1 VSYSEI
7 INLIGVFTLEK
18 SLADKLRY
26 KQGRAIVLNAPDDF
40 NLGISTEKELQGK
53 FDFLQLFVLNF
64 KELEEWLPQVVEA
77 VNDEALFWICYPKQ
91 TSKIKT
97 DVNRDSIAK
106 MVQDNTEYRV
116 VSNVAIDETWSSL
129 RLRLKSKVK

>member
-1 VSYSEI
+1 V
-7 INLIGVFTLEK
+7 NTLDK

-40 NLGISTEKELQGK
+40 NLGVSIEKELNGK
-53 FDFLQLFVLNF
+53 FDFLQLFVRNF
-64 KELEEWLPQVVEA
+64 KELEEWVPQVVKA
-77 VNDEALFWICYPKQ
+77 VNEEALFWICYPKQ

-97 DVNRDSIAK
+97 DVNRDIIGK
-106 MVQDNTEYRV
+106 MVQDNTEYRL
-116 VSNVAIDETWSSL
+116 VSNVAIDETWSAL